1 MAPHS
6 LTGTMSRQAVL
17 IGSTGSSSRAYDW
30 HRLHAAAIDSHLDRE
45 RRVLPLREPATRA
58 SKRLFDILASA
69 SLLALLS
76 PLFLALAVLAKR
88 DGGPVLFGHRRV
100 GLRGR
105 SFKCWKFR
113 TMVPNAEA
121 VLARL
126 LASDPEART
135 EWERDFKL
143 RDDPRITKV
152 GRFLRTTSLDEL
164 PQLLNVLTGDMS
176 LVGPRPIV
184 QDEVRRY
191 GAAFHDYARCRPGIT
206 GVWQI
211 SGRND
216 TGYGERVRL
225 DRDYARNWS
234 FLSDLR
240 VLLRTPSA
248 VLRRDGAY

>member
-1 MAPHS
+1 MAPQS
-6 LTGTMSRQAVL
+6 VSGTFQRQGVL
-17 IGSTGSSSRAYDW
+17 IGSANASRGYDW
-30 HRLHAAAIDSHLDRE
+30 HRLHAAAIDHHLDHE
-45 RRVLPLREPATRA
+45 RRYTALREPATRF
-58 SKRLFDILASA
+58 SKRVFDIVAAA

-76 PLFLALAVLAKR
+76 PVFVILAVLAKR

-100 GLRGR
+100 GARGR
-105 SFKCWKFR
+105 PFKCWKFR

-126 LASDPEART
+126 LATDPKARE

-164 PQLLNVLTGDMS
+164 PQLLNVLAGDMS

-216 TGYGERVRL
+216 TGYGERVQL
-225 DRDYARNWS
+225 DKEYARNWS

-240 VLLRTPSA
+240 VLLRTPSV